1 MAQRVVDPHKLLM
14 MGAVVDWATV
24 FRRQPQTAAQ
34 PASLAKARKLG
45 GARIVQLRWLT
56 AESIGLPTE
65 PFKVWRRPSL
75 PFESEKGIEAQTVDF
90 LGMRLVVLPQSMLS
104 LRFTFS
110 CPAANGLVMAY
121 SGAPLSST
129 LVGSFLRPA
138 AGNSNV
144 RFAGPRISCLLMSS
158 GCSISNL
165 VGLASGAQDDGRW
178 QLVEVVGL
186 PVDSRFAGVFSLD
199 APQGPTGALRS
210 PRDAALDR
218 FRRGAPFYGWLP
230 EPAPGIT
237 APTWMLADP
246 QAILKLIE
254 AKVLGPLHQMVTTLR
269 PVQHAAFQINHTLPS
284 STPGGEPVTAEQ
296 RPLATLLFGAGT
308 DPLASLVTG
317 YGTAFEDEDIPGINL
332 GAISLFNDPSR
343 SDWDYMVTARW
354 EKGLDHAS
362 APLDLAAIVL
372 APALAQEPPA
382 PTNLLSASD
391 GLRAPATT
399 DAPWM
404 PVIRATWDKPSDAL
418 AVRVAS
424 YAYLRAGMVPATG
437 VVPLMDRRPN
447 DNALQPISAS
457 GYTDAP
463 EVQRLAAL
471 DDRYALDSSAM
482 PNVLNHAVAH
492 QDLIGLWSAWSVV
505 PLSIIEPPPK
515 RVTIVSARL
524 EVTAAA
530 IGLCAAELLVE
541 FSWDWAARSPA
552 RFEFVGRL
560 YAQSRLGDGPANL
573 SVPAGLA
580 TTLAGAPAP
589 LVRVQHGGAAVGTPS
604 SGVAS
609 IGTSLSYV
617 SFDGQTLQVAPPT
630 PAGPRRYRLRIT
642 GLRLDFNAAPR
653 MGLALWARAI
663 ENRAPQRIGPW
674 SAAPAIASTADPRPP
689 VLNIEHED
697 VLLASM
703 ADASGLH
710 HARLSWPAAP
720 GAVGY
725 FAYTTTEAKL
735 RADRGLPAPGK
746 HLTLAQRLA
755 ALRDAFA
762 ANPERRSFTRVNAEP
777 VTGTAMQVS
786 LPRGSKEIHL
796 YLVIA
801 VSAGNIESDWPTLA
815 DPALR
820 RRPMAYAAPQ
830 VVQPLPP
837 DLEVSRVLD
846 AGVAPAAYR
855 AAITLRSKPGPRV
868 ARIELHRVRVPE
880 ATLELDMMGPPLARI
895 SGSGG
900 GYSVSA
906 ATMAADGFDQ
916 TIGRVTGRDAVPG
929 SWKRV
934 YYRAVAWAAD
944 DPTRGLYGARSL
956 PSALREVLV
965 PPATPPDLAPL
976 AAAWPGGTN
985 LLALVAES
993 STSAPAANTPLGPHR
1008 LRVDVVAEA
1017 ADGSSSLLWSHPA
1030 TAAAVDADRLDL
1042 LPTSPPAPGTTGL
1055 WRAAVA
1061 AGSTQL
1067 KLQFARP
1074 DASTQLKLRW
1084 LLTDPLGRVTER
1096 LMNIAAGLPLPAPDL
1111 LNFGTLKRPPRGL
1124 LASFTTSALF
1134 TDTSAGPYVLQL
1146 QWRAA
1151 AGPGPFGLAPAPV
1164 GLRVALP
1171 ELAPLGA
1178 AEDLLADPQPLPAR
1192 RSRNPANG
1200 ITLALRGR
1208 FGGSLQ
1214 ITLLSP
1220 DGRSAT
1226 LTRKL
1231 VA

>member
-1 MAQRVVDPHKLLM
+1 M
-14 MGAVVDWATV
+14 
-24 FRRQPQTAAQ
+24 
-34 PASLAKARKLG
+34 
-45 GARIVQLRWLT
+45 
-56 AESIGLPTE
+56 
-65 PFKVWRRPSL
+65 
-75 PFESEKGIEAQTVDF
+75 
-90 LGMRLVVLPQSMLS
+90 
-104 LRFTFS
+104 
-110 CPAANGLVMAY
+110 
-121 SGAPLSST
+121 
-129 LVGSFLRPA
+129 GSFLRPA
-138 AGNSNV
+138 AGSSNV
-144 RFAGPRISCLLMSS
+144 RFAGPRISCLLMSAGCNVS
-158 GCSISNL
+158 GL
-165 VGLASGAQDDGRW
+165 VGFSNGAQDDSRW

-186 PVDSRFAGVFSLD
+186 PVDGRFNGVFALD
-199 APQGPTGALRS
+199 APQGLTGALGH

-230 EPAPGIT
+230 QPAAGFA
-237 APTWMLADP
+237 APPWQLADP
-246 QAILKLIE
+246 KAMLKLVDTE
-254 AKVLGPLHQMVTTLR
+254 MLGPLHKMVTTLR
-269 PVQHAAFQINHTLPS
+269 PAQHAGFQINHLLPS

-296 RPLATLLFGAGT
+296 KPLATLLFGAGT
-308 DPLASLVTG
+308 DPLASLLTG
-317 YGTAFEDEDIPGINL
+317 YGTAFEDEDIPTVNL
-332 GAISLFNDPSR
+332 GAISLFGDPNR

-372 APALAQEPPA
+372 APALAQDPPA
-382 PTNLLSASD
+382 PSNLLTISD
-391 GLRAPATT
+391 GLRSPAAT

-418 AVRVAS
+418 AVRVGS
-424 YAYLRAGMVPATG
+424 YAFLRAGISPASG
-437 VVPLMDRRPN
+437 VVPLMDLRPN

-457 GYTDAP
+457 GYVDAP

-471 DDRYALDSSAM
+471 DDRYALDSTAQ

-492 QDLIGLWSAWSVV
+492 QDLIGLWSGWAVV
-505 PLSIIEPPPK
+505 PLSIMEPPPK

-530 IGLCAAELLVE
+530 SGLCAAELLIE

-560 YAQSRLGDGPANL
+560 YAQTRLGDGPADL

-589 LVRVQHGGAAVGTPS
+589 LIRVQHGGAALGVPS

-609 IGTSLSYV
+609 IGTTLSYV
-617 SFDGQTLQVAPPT
+617 SFDGQTLQAAPPT
-630 PAGPRRYRLRIT
+630 PAGPRRYRLRIN

-653 MGLALWARAI
+653 IGLALWARAV
-663 ENRAPQRIGPW
+663 ENRAPQRVGPW
-674 SAAPAIASTADPRPP
+674 SAAPAIGSTADPRPP

-697 VLLASM
+697 VLLTSM

-720 GAVGY
+720 GATGY

-777 VTGTAMQVS
+777 VAGTSMQVS

-796 YLVIA
+796 YMVIA
-801 VSAGNIESDWPTLA
+801 VSAGNIESDWPTTA

-820 RRPMAYAAPQ
+820 RRAVAYAAPQ

-846 AGVAPAAYR
+846 GGVAPAAYR
-855 AAITLRSKPGPRV
+855 AAITMRSKPGPRV

-906 ATMAADGFDQ
+906 ATLAADGFEQ
-916 TIGRVTGRDAVPG
+916 AIGRVTGRDAVPG

-944 DPTRGLYGARSL
+944 DPPRGLYGARSL

-976 AAAWPGGTN
+976 LAAWPGGVD

-993 STSAPAANTPLGPHR
+993 STTAPLAPTPLGPHR

-1017 ADGSSSLLWSHPA
+1017 ADGSSRVLWSHPA
-1030 TAAAVDADRLDL
+1030 TGAAADADHLHL
-1042 LPTSPPAPGTTGL
+1042 LPASPPAPGTTGL
-1055 WRAAVA
+1055 WRTAGP
-1061 AGSTQL
+1061 AGSLAL

-1074 DASTQLKLRW
+1074 DATTKLKLRW
-1084 LLTDPLGRVTER
+1084 LLTDPLGRATEQ
-1096 LMNIAAGLPLPAPDL
+1096 LLAIAAGLPLPAPDIL
-1111 LNFGTLKRPPRGL
+1111 SFTSQKRLPRGF
-1124 LASFTTSALF
+1124 LASFRTSALF
-1134 TDTSAGPYVLQL
+1134 TNTSAGAYELLL

-1151 AGPGPFGLAPAPV
+1151 AAPGFEGLAPPPV
-1164 GLRVALP
+1164 TLRVALP
-1171 ELAPLGA
+1171 SLALLGP
-1178 AEDLLADPQPLPAR
+1178 AEDLLADPQPLPVR
-1192 RSRNPANG
+1192 RTRSPANG
-1200 ITLALRGR
+1200 IALALRGR
-1208 FGGSLQ
+1208 FGGNLQ
-1214 ITLLSP
+1214 ITLRAP
-1220 DGRSAT
+1220 DGRTAT